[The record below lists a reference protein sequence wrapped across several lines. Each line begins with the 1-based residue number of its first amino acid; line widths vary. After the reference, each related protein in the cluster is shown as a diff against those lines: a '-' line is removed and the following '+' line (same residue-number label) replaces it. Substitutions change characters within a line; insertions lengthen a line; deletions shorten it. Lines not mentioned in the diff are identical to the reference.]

1 MSVFIT
7 FEGIDGSGKTRISKI
22 IADILSANYNVYWT
36 KEPTDKSL
44 ITELRNWQKKEL
56 KNIELVSEENKKR
69 ILSVLPEQTTPQQ
82 DLLNFLLDRSLHAP
96 VIKAALEEYDIVIC
110 DRYHDSTMAYQADAV
125 RQLFGNSEQVGNPDT
140 FGWPV
145 PDLTIFLNILPTCAE
160 GRRLKRDG
168 KKPDTWK
175 PQAIDPQA
183 LQEAMER
190 KTDYDAVRRRYLEMA
205 TGNDRFA
212 TIDANGPLSVV
223 VAECLQAVEE
233 LLNKKTNTPE
243 TPDSCQTGKED

>member
-7 FEGIDGSGKTRISKI
+7 FEGIDGSGKTRVSKI

-56 KNIELVSEENKKR
+56 ENIEIVSEENKQR

-125 RQLFGNSEQVGNPDT
+125 KQLFGNSEPVGNPDT

-145 PDLTIFLNILPTCAE
+145 PDLTLFLDVEPEVAE
-160 GRRLKRDG
+160 QRRLTRDG

-175 PQAIDPQA
+175 PEGIDPQA
-183 LQEAMER
+183 MQEAMER
-190 KTDYDAVRRRYLEMA
+190 KTDYEAVRKRYMAMSDNNAFRFIKINAEGSLSEVVFYCLE
-205 TGNDRFA
+205 
-212 TIDANGPLSVV
+212 TIN
-223 VAECLQAVEE
+223 E
-233 LLNKKTNTPE
+233 LLTRE
-243 TPDSCQTGKED
+243 QV

>member
-7 FEGIDGSGKTRISKI
+7 FEGIDGSGKTRVSKI

-56 KNIELVSEENKKR
+56 TNIELVSEENKQR

-125 RQLFGNSEQVGNPDT
+125 KQLFGNSQPVGNPDT

-145 PDLTIFLNILPTCAE
+145 PDLTILLAVNPEIAE
-160 GRRLKRDG
+160 ERRAKRDG
-168 KKPDTWK
+168 KKPEEGTL
-175 PQAIDPQA
+175 PGCSSQNLQA
-183 LQEAMER
+183 AMER
-190 KTDYDAVRRRYLEMA
+190 KTDYDAVHKRYLDITMGDE
-205 TGNDRFA
+205 RF
-212 TIDANGPLSVV
+212 SVV
-223 VAECLQAVEE
+223 NAGNELHTVVAACLNEIDE
-233 LLNKKTNTPE
+233 LLKG
-243 TPDSCQTGKED
+243 QLQ